1 MDAPFLSSEFLI
13 RWSRL
18 QPARVEADI
27 TQALQRARDRID
39 AVASLAEADLT
50 FDRVLLGLE
59 SATRELNLAWGF
71 VCHLDSVCNSPDL
84 RKVHNAMLPQVTDF
98 YTQVS
103 LDPRLWRVL
112 KTYAAT
118 AEALALTGVRQRFL
132 NETLA
137 DFRESGADLP
147 DDRKK
152 RLEALNA
159 ELALTTQ
166 KYAENVLDSTNAW
179 EKVVTDPALLAGLP
193 ESARSSA
200 AQSAQKKGVGSEAAP
215 AWRFT
220 LHQPSMV
227 PVLQY
232 AERDEFR
239 REVWQA
245 SVNVGRTGSH
255 DNGTLVWEI
264 LDLRQEKARLLG
276 FPNFADLT
284 THRRM
289 AASGA
294 AALRF
299 VEDMHDRVRDQFL
312 REVAQ
317 LEQYRARHE
326 GGPQRHLKPWELSYW
341 SEKQRKALYDFD
353 PELLRPYLPM
363 TGVIKGM
370 FGLAEKLFGIQV
382 RERGTVFVDPA
393 TGARDVRGPA
403 GAEPVEVWHPEVQ
416 YYEVFD
422 GARHVGSFYCDWYP
436 RESKRGGAW
445 MNFFHTG
452 GPRPDGTWRPH
463 LGLMCGNMSPP
474 IGGKPALLTHDEVTT
489 VFHEFGH
496 LLHHLLCEV
505 EIESLSG
512 TRVAWDFV
520 ELPSQLL
527 ENWCWERESLD
538 LFARHYET
546 GAAVP
551 EDLLARL
558 LRARQYR
565 AASAMMQQ
573 LAFGKLD
580 LDLHI
585 CLDQVRGMD
594 LDEHWRSRLADYL
607 TPVEEP
613 GPAMTR
619 RFTHLFGDSTGYA
632 AGYYSYKWAEV
643 LEADVFTAFL
653 REGVLNGQTGRRF
666 RDTLLSRG
674 NSKPAVELFRAFMGR
689 DPDLN
694 ALLVREGLLPAGNA
708 TTTTA

>member
-1 MDAPFLSSEFLI
+1 MNAPFLSDEFLI
-13 RWSRL
+13 RWSLL
-18 QPARVEADI
+18 QADRVEADI
-27 TQALQRARDRID
+27 ALALQRARERID
-39 AVASLAEADLT
+39 ALASSADADLSYA
-50 FDRVLLGLE
+50 RVLLGLE

-71 VCHLDSVCNSPDL
+71 VCHLDSVCNSPAL
-84 RKVHNAMLPQVTDF
+84 RKAHNAMLPLVTDF

-112 KTYAAT
+112 KSYAAT
-118 AEALALTGVRQRFL
+118 ADAAALTGVRKRFL
-132 NETLA
+132 DETLA
-137 DFRESGADLP
+137 DFRESGADLS
-147 DDRKK
+147 DDKKK

-166 KYAENVLDSTNAW
+166 KFSENVLDATNAW
-179 EKVVTDPALLAGLP
+179 EKIVTDPALIAGLP
-193 ESARSSA
+193 ESARSAA
-200 AQSAQKKGVGSEAAP
+200 AQSARQKGQGTDASP

-220 LHQPSMV
+220 LHQPSLT

-232 AERDEFR
+232 ADRDEVR
-239 REVWQA
+239 REAWQA
-245 SVNVGRTGSH
+245 SVNVGRAAPH
-255 DNGTLVWEI
+255 DNSELVWKI
-264 LDLRQEKARLLG
+264 LDLRQERAQLLG
-276 FPNFADLT
+276 FATFADLT

-289 AASGA
+289 AGSGA

-299 VEDMHDRVRDQFL
+299 VEDLHDRVRDHFL

-317 LEQYRARHE
+317 LEQYRAQNAGDAAR
-326 GGPQRHLKPWELSYW
+326 RLKPWELSYW

-353 PELLRPYLPM
+353 PELMRPYLPM
-363 TGVIKGM
+363 AGVIKGM
-370 FGLAEKLFGIQV
+370 FGLAERLFGIEV
-382 RERGTVFVDPA
+382 RERSTVFVDPT
-393 TGARDVRGPA
+393 TGVRDVRGPSGQA
-403 GAEPVEVWHPEVQ
+403 PVDVWHPEVQ

-422 GARHVGSFYCDWYP
+422 GPRHVGSFYCDWYP

-452 GPRPDGTWRPH
+452 GPTEDGGWRPH
-463 LGLMCGNMSPP
+463 LGLMCGNMTPP
-474 IGGKPALLTHDEVTT
+474 VDGKPALLTHDEVTT

-496 LLHHLLCEV
+496 LLHHLLCDV

-527 ENWCWERESLD
+527 ENWCWERASLD

-546 GAAVP
+546 GAPVP
-551 EDLLARL
+551 EELLSRL

-565 AASAMMQQ
+565 AASAMMGQ
-573 LAFGKLD
+573 LTFGKLD

-585 CLDQVRGMD
+585 HLDQVRGMD
-594 LDEHWRSRLADYL
+594 LDAHWRERLADYL
-607 TPVEEP
+607 TPVEEA

-619 RFTHLFGDSTGYA
+619 RFTHLFGSSTGYG

-666 RDTLLSRG
+666 RSTLLSQG
-674 NSKPAVELFRAFMGR
+674 NARPAADLFRAFMGR

-694 ALLVREGLLPAGNA
+694 ALLIREGLTPA
-708 TTTTA
+708 